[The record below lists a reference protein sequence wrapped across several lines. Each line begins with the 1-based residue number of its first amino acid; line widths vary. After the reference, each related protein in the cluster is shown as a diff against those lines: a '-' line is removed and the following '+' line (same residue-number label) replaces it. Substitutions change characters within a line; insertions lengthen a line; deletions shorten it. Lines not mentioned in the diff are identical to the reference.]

1 MRSRFLYRFQN
12 EGSWTWRSVRDQCP
26 NLGVIQRCMS
36 MDWFLSKDDIQ
47 LSHFFKRTGGRFSF
61 DNHELDLLC
70 QVPAIKIEEPARQL
84 SAPSLGGTFWQSQH
98 WRLQCIAGI
107 EGQLEPSWLKDQDL
121 WVTPYSVRSFGTLRL
136 RRKPHWFSLVIYVD
150 NWMMQQPPSSARRSV
165 GWFF

>member
-26 NLGVIQRCMS
+26 NLGVIQRWMS
-36 MDWFLSKDDIQ
+36 MDWFFSKDDIQ

-121 WVTPYSVRSFGTLRL
+121 WVTRPLSNSVFSEILWYVTAASKTTLIFPGYL
-136 RRKPHWFSLVIYVD
+136 RW
-150 NWMMQQPPSSARRSV
+150 
-165 GWFF
+165 